1 MPIVLHRFPL
11 SHFSEKG
18 RALLDFKKLEFRIE
32 EHQLGLP
39 QLGIYRLSGQRQVP
53 VIEDAGRIVSDS
65 TEIALYLE
73 DRHREPRLLPEDPG
87 ERREVLALED
97 RLDHWMGS
105 YAPVVWFDW
114 LERDRPEELRRLFEL
129 EVWGLGRGRLAAR
142 AVHPLMKLGKARS
155 IVRKS
160 TERTRTLLG
169 ELCTRLGEHRYLCGD
184 VPTLADVAAVGLA
197 FHLEIPKTRHLAI
210 PDWEGL
216 GVPGFADAPEFA
228 RFFEWRRQFY
238 AEHLG

>member
-1 MPIVLHRFPL
+1 MAIVLHRFPL

-18 RALLDFKKLEFRIE
+18 RALLSFKRLDFRIE

-39 QLGIYRLSGQRQVP
+39 QLGIYRMSGQRQVP
-53 VIEDAGRIVSDS
+53 VIEDDGRIVSDS

-73 DRHREPRLLPEDPG
+73 DRYREPRLLPEDPA
-87 ERREVLALED
+87 ERREVVALED

-105 YAPVVWFDW
+105 YAPVAWFDW
-114 LERDRPEELRRLFEL
+114 VERERPADLRRLLEL

-142 AVHPLMKLGKARS
+142 VVHPLMKLGKARRL
-155 IVRKS
+155 VEKS
-160 TERTRTLLG
+160 KARTHTLLA
-169 ELCTRLGEHRYLCGD
+169 ELCDRLTKRRYLCGD
-184 VPTLADVAAVGLA
+184 APSLADVAAAGLA
-197 FHLEIPKTRHLAI
+197 FHLEFPKTRHLAL
-210 PDWEGL
+210 PEWEGV
-216 GVPGFADAPEFA
+216 GVPGFADAPEYA